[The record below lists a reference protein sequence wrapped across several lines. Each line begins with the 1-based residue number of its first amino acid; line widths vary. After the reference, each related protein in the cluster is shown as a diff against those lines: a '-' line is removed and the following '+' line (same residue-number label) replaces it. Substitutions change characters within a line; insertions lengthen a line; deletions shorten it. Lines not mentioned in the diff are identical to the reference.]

1 MQPDAPFPSTEP
13 SQDCDKLAPTPGED
27 ALACVLVFNASDP
40 VGAGGVTSDALVVAS
55 IGAHALPVTTG
66 VYLRDTRET
75 AGWAALPAAAV
86 EEQARMVA
94 EDIPVQT
101 IKVGFLGSAEA
112 VAAVAAFTA
121 DYAEAPVVAFL
132 PDLSWWE
139 QPEIEAYLD
148 ALRDL
153 LLPQTAVL
161 VGNNTTLRH
170 WLLPESATDRRARPT
185 DLARAA
191 SAFGVPY
198 LLVTGLALD
207 GDRVGNVLASPE
219 AELFSHAYERIDAG
233 FMGAGDILSAALAA
247 LLASGSEL
255 THATAEALQYLDQA
269 LDHGFHPGMGR
280 AVADRLFWAETD
292 DEPAPDAPDSDAH
305 GNSPHPIHI
314 PSPSNDIQH

>member
-1 MQPDAPFPSTEP
+1 MQPDAPFPPTEP
-13 SQDCDKLAPTPGED
+13 SQDCDTSAPTPGED
-27 ALACVLVFNASDP
+27 TLACVLVFNASDP
-40 VGAGGVTSDALVVAS
+40 VGAGGVSGDALVVAS

-112 VAAVAAFTA
+112 VATVAAFTA
-121 DYAEAPVVAFL
+121 DYAEAPVVTFL

-139 QPEIEAYLD
+139 QPEIEAYQD

-191 SAFGVPY
+191 SALGVSY
-198 LLVTGLALD
+198 VLVTGLALD

-233 FMGAGDILSAALAA
+233 FMGAGDILSAAMAA
-247 LLASGSEL
+247 LLANGSEL
-255 THATAEALQYLDQA
+255 THAAAEALQYLDQA

-305 GNSPHPIHI
+305 SDSPHPIHI